1 LKFIDAADVDGVGS
15 SEALGE
21 LTPDLVGIGAI
32 DAEDVDGVG
41 SWEVVGG
48 LASDSAG
55 TKDANEYTPFFT
67 LMKPDIA
74 SVSVILRFSVTINTS
89 LRGISA

>member
-1 LKFIDAADVDGVGS
+1 MESSDRAGIEAIDAADVDRVGS
-15 SEALGE
+15 CEALGE

-55 TKDANEYTPFFT
+55 TKDANEYFDETGHCKCVCDLT
-67 LMKPDIA
+67 L
-74 SVSVILRFSVTINTS
+74 FCNH
-89 LRGISA
+89 